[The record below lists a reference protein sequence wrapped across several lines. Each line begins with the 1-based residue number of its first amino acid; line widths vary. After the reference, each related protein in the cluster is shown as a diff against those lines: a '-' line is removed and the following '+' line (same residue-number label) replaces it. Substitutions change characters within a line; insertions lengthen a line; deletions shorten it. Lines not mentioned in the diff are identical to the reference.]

1 MFQTCRLWNLSIAS
15 VLALTLSNVFL
26 TVRLLHNGDCNSQY
40 SANVDD
46 SASLVP
52 RAPVLTPATCLEY
65 VLAETLTNNTDK
77 AVFSGLDLRLGR
89 WDSRRLYKFFDFA
102 VIGEKYPELGEKF
115 SVCLATQSSLEKI
128 YSLVQVSH
136 HWSGP
141 ISAAIFA
148 AGNDELY
155 LLQIYLSYLRNCFKT
170 IRERVSF
177 HLALPKDRAPTH
189 LKSIHV
195 GDFTKFDCAK
205 PEATLNDLMK
215 LRKADTNKWRIKNP
229 YPQNH
234 LRNVARKGC
243 QNMFVFLTDV
253 DIIPSVNFAEHL
265 DKFLRNRKTHH
276 GGHQTAY
283 VVPTYELD
291 ERVRFPR
298 NKTDLIRLANK
309 GLARPFHH
317 KVFIYNQFATNFS
330 RWQAD
335 VSEGEETHVSHNVTN
350 FEFLYEPFYVAPD
363 TVPPHD
369 ERFLG
374 YGYTRNTQVYEMF
387 VAGFQF
393 QVLTPLFTVHW
404 GLQNKKSRPAWR
416 ERQNNVNR
424 KYFEIFKREVF
435 ARYHKDPLRMLLPK
449 KVQKQHGVGGG
460 IGAGA
465 IGIGA
470 VAAGGGAGENNG

>member
-26 TVRLLHNGDCNSQY
+26 TVRLLHSGDCNQY
-40 SANVDD
+40 GGAEEGVSM
-46 SASLVP
+46 VP
-52 RAPVLTPATCLEY
+52 RAPILTPATCLEY
-65 VLAETLTNNTDK
+65 VLAESLANSTDK

-89 WDSRRLYKFFDFA
+89 WDTRRLYKIFDFA
-102 VIGEKYPELGEKF
+102 VVGERFPELSGSY

-141 ISAAIFA
+141 ISTAIFA

-155 LLQIYLSYLRNCFKT
+155 LLQLYLSYLRLCFRP

-177 HLALPKDRAPTH
+177 HLVLPRDRTPTH
-189 LKSIHV
+189 LKSVHV
-195 GDFTKFDCAK
+195 SDFTKFDCAK
-205 PEATLNDLMK
+205 PEATLNDLLK
-215 LRKADTNKWRIKNP
+215 LRKPDTSKWRIKNP

-243 QNMFVFLTDV
+243 QSSHVFLTDV
-253 DIIPSVNFAEHL
+253 DIVPSVSFAEQL
-265 DKFLRNRKTHH
+265 DKFLRRQKPHH
-276 GGHQTAY
+276 LTAF

-330 RWQAD
+330 RWQSD
-335 VSEGEETHVSHNVTN
+335 VSESDETKVSHNVTN

-387 VAGFQF
+387 VAGYQF

-424 KYFEIFKREVF
+424 KYFEVFKREVF

-449 KVQKQHGVGGG
+449 KAQKQHGQGAP
-460 IGAGA
+460 GAGA
-465 IGIGA
+465 G
-470 VAAGGGAGENNG
+470 VAGGGPNPGGVGAAEKHQ